1 MKNTVRRHEWLEW
14 SCSIFVICFVSAA
27 FSLAQAEI
35 PEKLKSPYGKYSIE
49 VVRGTEDSLVVSHG
63 GEVIAKVPTSVGP
76 VGSLF
81 EALWH
86 PDGSYVAVNK
96 QRSSRSGGD
105 SMWILALPTG
115 KVLRKPDD
123 AFWDELEKRA
133 SAYIDEKHLSE
144 TKVSLTLIATG
155 WGKGGLRFRLEAW
168 FGEME
173 FSYFFDGTVDPLNL
187 RTINDWKVSTTKP

>member
-1 MKNTVRRHEWLEW
+1 M
-14 SCSIFVICFVSAA
+14 
-27 FSLAQAEI
+27 
-35 PEKLKSPYGKYSIE
+35 
-49 VVRGTEDSLVVSHG
+49 
-63 GEVIAKVPTSVGP
+63 
-76 VGSLF
+76 F

-96 QRSSRSGGD
+96 QRSSRAGGD

-123 AFWDELEKRA
+123 AFWNELEERA
-133 SAYIDEKHLSE
+133 DAYIDEKHLSE
-144 TKVSLTLIATG
+144 TKVSFTLIATG

-173 FSYFFDGTVDPLNL
+173 VRYFFDGTVEPLNL
-187 RTINDWKVSTTKP
+187 RTINDWKVSTTKS